1 MRDLETLTEVPPGF
15 NVEEATGITNDGRI
29 FGRGFWGS
37 VWGPERAFVLIPVGG
52 QAVAAPELSS
62 SDALRLSVSSPSR
75 QANIR
80 FELPRAARATIRV
93 FDVVGREVARPLD
106 EPRAA
111 GSHTVTWNPGVPS
124 GVYFVRLDAASG
136 SAVRKFVRIR

>member
-1 MRDLETLTEVPPGF
+1 V
-15 NVEEATGITNDGRI
+15 
-29 FGRGFWGS
+29 S
-37 VWGPERAFVLIPVGG
+37 G
-52 QAVAAPELSS
+52 QTVAAPELSS

-75 QANIR
+75 QADIR

-111 GSHTVTWNPGVPS
+111 GSHAVTWNPRVSS
-124 GVYFVRLDAASG
+124 GVYFVRLDAGSG